1 MNTLTSSNPSKPS
14 PHPNDRVSPR
24 DWIRFG
30 LLLLLYPLVLFLAAG
45 TLDWVMGWVFVIVMF
60 ATTLVSRYL
69 AWRKNPDLLSERA
82 RSLEM
87 QGAKAWD
94 KKIVPLIG
102 IVGPMALLV
111 VAGLNYR
118 FGWLPEIPLS
128 VQWFGVLV
136 SVVGSIIGSWAMLEN
151 KFFSGVVRI
160 QTDRDHTVTKTGP
173 YQFVRHPGY
182 AGALIYY
189 IGAPLNLGSFWA
201 LLPALFI
208 IVVMI
213 VRTSL
218 EDRTLQQELP
228 GYTEYTKQT
237 RYRLVPGIW

>member
-1 MNTLTSSNPSKPS
+1 MKTVTGSNQTTPSSSS
-14 PHPNDRVSPR
+14 HVAMR
-24 DWIRFG
+24 DWVRFG
-30 LLLLLYPLVLFLAAG
+30 LLLLMYPLVLFLAAG
-45 TLDWVMGWVFVIVMF
+45 TLDWGMGWVFVIVMF

-87 QGAKAWD
+87 QGAKSWD

-102 IVGPMALLV
+102 IVGPMALLL

-128 VQWFGVLV
+128 VQWFGVVV
-136 SVVGSIIGSWAMLEN
+136 SIVGGIISSWAMLEN

-173 YQFVRHPGY
+173 YKFVRHPGY

-218 EDRTLQQELP
+218 EDQILQQELP
-228 GYTEYTKQT
+228 GYAEYTKQT
-237 RYRLVPGIW
+237 RYRLLPRVW